1 MKNIK
6 RIFLFSACILTVNFL
21 HAQAFDDGKNLI
33 FAGFGF
39 PAPSTIQKDFDQYK
53 KFIDYNFKNY
63 GTVVVKYERG
73 LQKYFGIGLNL
84 EYSAASVS
92 YKYDDVNTLRYEVK
106 VNTMVAGAFLRLNA
120 HLPIGDNLDIY
131 GGAGLGYLYRVDNY
145 TDTKLSNSTSLQK
158 SSIFDFDYQLTL
170 GVRYMVKKNFG
181 LFLEGG
187 RATTIAQLGI
197 ALGF

>member
-1 MKNIK
+1 MKTLK
-6 RIFLFSACILTVNFL
+6 RFFLFSTCLLVANFL

-33 FAGFGF
+33 FVGFGF
-39 PAPSTIQKDFDQYK
+39 PAPSTIQKDFNQYK
-53 KFIDYNFKNY
+53 DYYDYSFKNY
-63 GTVVVKYERG
+63 GTVIVKYEHG
-73 LQKYFGIGLNL
+73 LQKYFGMGLNL

-92 YKYDDVNTLRYEVK
+92 YKYDDITALRYEVK
-106 VNTMVAGAFLRLNA
+106 DNTMVLGMFARLNG
-120 HLPIGDNLDIY
+120 HLPVGDSFDIY

-145 TDTKLSNSTSLQK
+145 NDNNPKSTSSHK
-158 SSIFDFDYQLTL
+158 SSIFDFDYQLTV

-187 RATTIAQLGI
+187 RATTLAQLGI